1 TRSAMRH
8 RVALSS
14 LAFSALGAIAFVIS
28 GCGEPPPPRVADA
41 STPQLP
47 LASGPVT
54 AAFDGDVVDKPPA
67 GFTVHTIGPGRPSQW
82 LVKKVVD
89 APSGSQVLMQCDD
102 DDTNNRFPCVLSNA
116 GRYGDVR
123 VEVKGKGISGNRDRS
138 FGVIARAIDEKNYYV
153 ARCNTVNENVR
164 LYVLIDGKRTELAEW
179 EGSAAPGVWH
189 SIALEVKGDHLTV
202 FFNGKKVIEKQD
214 GTLPG
219 AGRVGLWTKAEAVS
233 QFDDFKAAAL
243 P

>member
-1 TRSAMRH
+1 MR
-8 RVALSS
+8 RCVARFALNLPALVLIA
-14 LAFSALGAIAFVIS
+14 LA
-28 GCGEPPPPRVADA
+28 GCGSPPAPRVADA
-41 STPQLP
+41 SMPQLP
-47 LASGPVT
+47 LASAAVT
-54 AAFDGDVVDKPPA
+54 AAFDGDAPEQAPS

-82 LVKKVVD
+82 LVKKVAD
-89 APSGSQVLMQCDD
+89 APSGGQVLMQCDD
-102 DDTNNRFPCVLSNA
+102 DDTNHRYPCVLSNA

-164 LYVLIDGKRTELAEW
+164 LYHFIDGKRTELAEW

-189 SIALEVKGDHLTV
+189 SIALEVKGDRLTV
-202 FFNGKKVIEKQD
+202 FFNGKQIIEKQD
-214 GTLPG
+214 GTFPG
-219 AGRVGLWTKAEAVS
+219 PGRVGLFTKAEAVS
-233 QFDDFKAAAL
+233 QFDDFSATPL

>member
-1 TRSAMRH
+1 MRQT
-8 RVALSS
+8 VASTVLVL
-14 LAFSALGAIAFVIS
+14 LAAVSVVVVS
-28 GCGEPPPPRVADA
+28 GCGEPPKPRVAA
-41 STPQLP
+41 AGTPQLP
-47 LASGPVT
+47 LASGPLAT
-54 AAFDGDVVDKPPA
+54 AFDSDAVDQAPG

-82 LVKKVVD
+82 LVKKAAD
-89 APSGSQVLMQCDD
+89 APSGGQVLMQCDD
-102 DDTNNRFPCVLSNA
+102 DDTNHRYPCVLSTS
-116 GRYGDVR
+116 GRYADVR

-164 LYVLIDGKRTELAEW
+164 LYHFIDGQRTELAEW

-189 SIALEVKGDHLTV
+189 TIALEVKGDKLTV

-214 GTLPG
+214 GTFPG
-219 AGRVGLWTKAEAVS
+219 AGRVGLFTKAEAVS
-233 QFDDFKAAAL
+233 QFDDFSATPL

>member
-1 TRSAMRH
+1 MAPRSALFL
-8 RVALSS
+8 VLAL
-14 LAFSALGAIAFVIS
+14 ALS
-28 GCGEPPPPRVADA
+28 GCGEPPPPRVAGA

-47 LASGPVT
+47 MAGGPT
-54 AAFDGDVVDKPPA
+54 SAAFDADTVDQAPS

-82 LVKKVVD
+82 LVKKAPD
-89 APSGSQVLMQCDD
+89 APSGGQVLMQCDN
-102 DDTNNRFPCVLSNA
+102 DDTNHRYPCVLSNA

-123 VEVKGKGISGNRDRS
+123 VEVKGKGISGDRDRS

-164 LYVLIDGKRTELAEW
+164 LYHFIDGKRTELAEW

-189 SIALEVKGDHLTV
+189 TIALEVKGDRLTV
-202 FFNGKKVIEKQD
+202 FFNGKKIIEKQD
-214 GTLPG
+214 ATLPG
-219 AGRVGLWTKAEAVS
+219 PGRVGLFTKAEAVS
-233 QFDDFKAAAL
+233 QFDDFSATPL

>member
-1 TRSAMRH
+1 MRPSPALPVLSTV
-8 RVALSS
+8 VAIAL
-14 LAFSALGAIAFVIS
+14 ALG
-28 GCGEPPPPRVADA
+28 GCGEPPKPRAADEG
-41 STPQLP
+41 TPM
-47 LASGPVT
+47 ATGPVA
-54 AAFDGDVVDKPPA
+54 AAFDGDTADQPPA

-82 LVKKVVD
+82 LVKAVPD
-89 APSGSQVLMQCDD
+89 APSGKQVLMQCDN
-102 DDTNNRFPCVLSNA
+102 DDTNHRYPCVLSSA

-123 VEVKGKGISGNRDRS
+123 VEVKGKGISGDRDRS

-164 LYVLIDGKRTELAEW
+164 LYHFIDGKRTELAEW

-189 SIALEVKGDHLTV
+189 SIALEVKGDRLTV
-202 FFNGKKVIEKQD
+202 FFNGKKVIEHQD

-233 QFDDFKAAAL
+233 QFDDFSATPL

>member
-1 TRSAMRH
+1 MRH

-14 LAFSALGAIAFVIS
+14 LVLPALVAVALASS
-28 GCGEPPPPRVADA
+28 GCGAPPAPRTADA

-54 AAFDGDVVDKPPA
+54 AAFDNDPVDQAPS

-82 LVKKVVD
+82 LVKKVAD
-89 APSGSQVLMQCDD
+89 APSGGQVLMQCDD
-102 DDTNNRFPCVLSNA
+102 DDINNRFPCVLSTA
-116 GRYGDVR
+116 GRYGDVH
-123 VEVKGKGISGNRDRS
+123 VEVKGKGIAGNRDRS

-189 SIALEVKGDHLTV
+189 HLALDVKGDHLTV
-202 FFNGKKVIEKQD
+202 FFNGKKIIEKQD

-233 QFDDFKAAAL
+233 QFDDFSATAL

>member
-1 TRSAMRH
+1 MRPAAALPALATAV
-8 RVALSS
+8 VAL
-14 LAFSALGAIAFVIS
+14 AMG
-28 GCGEPPPPRVADA
+28 GCGEPPKPRVADA
-41 STPQLP
+41 GVPQPP
-47 LASGPVT
+47 LAGGPVA
-54 AAFDGDVVDKPPA
+54 AAFDGDAIDQPPG

-82 LVKKVVD
+82 LVKSVAD
-89 APSGSQVLMQCDD
+89 APSGRQVLMQCDN
-102 DDTNNRFPCVLSNA
+102 DDTNHRYPCVLSTA

-123 VEVKGKGISGNRDRS
+123 VEVKGKGISGDRDRS
-138 FGVIARAIDEKNYYV
+138 FGVIARAIDERNYYV

-164 LYVLIDGKRTELAEW
+164 LYHFIDGKRTELAEW
-179 EGSAAPGVWH
+179 EGSAAPGIWH
-189 SIALEVKGDHLTV
+189 TIALEVKGDRLTV
-202 FFNGKKVIEKQD
+202 FFDGKQVIQHQD